1 MSEEASPNASSAS
14 AGTAQGDVGRRIAQR
29 REELGLTLEEA
40 AARAGTDPGYLQYLE
55 EQATALPGTNVLIR
69 LADALETTVSAL
81 RGGDADLPPGVGRA
95 ASHPELLELSE
106 EECRA
111 RLSTHGV
118 GRLAMD
124 TPTGPIIVP
133 LNYSLVD
140 GVVCFRTAADSEPA
154 ASAGSRV
161 AFEVDHIDEALSQG
175 WSVLVRGL
183 AREVTDPDTL
193 RRLEELEY
201 TGPWAGGERDTWV
214 CVDPVGIT
222 GRRIVVR

>member
-1 MSEEASPNASSAS
+1 MSTPSPS
-14 AGTAQGDVGRRIAQR
+14 AGRTC
-29 REELGLTLEEA
+29 T
-40 AARAGTDPGYLQYLE
+40 Y
-55 EQATALPGTNVLIR
+55 
-69 LADALETTVSAL
+69 
-81 RGGDADLPPGVGRA
+81 
-95 ASHPELLELSE
+95 
-106 EECRA
+106 
-111 RLSTHGV
+111 
-118 GRLAMD
+118 
-124 TPTGPIIVP
+124 TPTGPVIVP